1 MINKM
6 MVANQVVFQY
16 DVNDTANNDHK
27 VQYVPRISE
36 IILQKNVP
44 ICSKFLKNVGLSS
57 LPVESRR
64 ITVYPCSDGRLR
76 LQLGKKRRVLR
87 L

>member
-6 MVANQVVFQY
+6 IVANQVVFQY

-36 IILQKNVP
+36 IILQKKCTN
-44 ICSKFLKNVGLSS
+44 
-57 LPVESRR
+57 
-64 ITVYPCSDGRLR
+64 
-76 LQLGKKRRVLR
+76 LQ
-87 L
+87 